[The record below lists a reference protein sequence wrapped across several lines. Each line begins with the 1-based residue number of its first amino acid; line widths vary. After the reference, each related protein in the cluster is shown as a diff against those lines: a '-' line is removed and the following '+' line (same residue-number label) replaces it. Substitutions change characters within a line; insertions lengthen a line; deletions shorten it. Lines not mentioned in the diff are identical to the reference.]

1 MNVHLT
7 RRQVLQSGLALG
19 SALALPQARACEF
32 TTTTLRVTHPWTRAT
47 AQDAGYAVVNM
58 KIDQVMHAD
67 RLIGVETPVAGA
79 AEIVGD
85 PAGSKGLSLL
95 IQQGQ
100 ELQIGEAGIGALGAL
115 PGNRRENV
123 SLRTRADG
131 RSEDLPP
138 TKRARRRVTSTST
151 G

>member
-1 MNVHLT
+1 MNVKLT

-19 SALALPQARACEF
+19 SVLALPKAHACEF

-100 ELQIGEAGIGALGAL
+100 ELQIGEAGIELRLMKLKQPLLMARTYPMTLIFEKGGALQAEL
-115 PGNRRENV
+115 NV
-123 SLRTRADG
+123 DYA
-131 RSEDLPP
+131 
-138 TKRARRRVTSTST
+138 AN
-151 G
+151 

>member
-7 RRQVLQSGLALG
+7 RRQLLQSGLALG

-32 TTTTLRVTHPWTRAT
+32 TSTTLRITHPWTRVT
-47 AQDAGYAVVNM
+47 SEDARYAIVNM
-58 KIDQVMHAD
+58 KIDQVLQAD

-85 PAGSKGLSLL
+85 PAGSKGLNLL

-100 ELQIGEAGIGALGAL
+100 ELQIGEAGIELRLLKLKQPLLMARTYPMTLIFEKGGVLQAEL
-115 PGNRRENV
+115 NV
-123 SLRTRADG
+123 DYA
-131 RSEDLPP
+131 
-138 TKRARRRVTSTST
+138 AN
-151 G
+151 

>member
-7 RRQVLQSGLALG
+7 RRQLLQSGLALG

-32 TTTTLRVTHPWTRAT
+32 TSTTLRITHPWTRVT
-47 AQDAGYAVVNM
+47 PEDASYAIVNM
-58 KIDQVMHAD
+58 KIDQVLHTD

-85 PAGSKGLSLL
+85 PAGSKGLNLL

-100 ELQIGEAGIGALGAL
+100 ELQIGEAGIELRLLKLKQPLLMARTYAMTLIFEKGGVLQAEL
-115 PGNRRENV
+115 NV
-123 SLRTRADG
+123 DYA
-131 RSEDLPP
+131 
-138 TKRARRRVTSTST
+138 AN
-151 G
+151 

>member
-7 RRQVLQSGLALG
+7 RRQLLQSGLALG

-32 TTTTLRVTHPWTRAT
+32 TSTTLRITHPWTRVT
-47 AQDAGYAVVNM
+47 SEDARYAIVNM
-58 KIDQVMHAD
+58 KIDQVLHAD

-85 PAGSKGLSLL
+85 PAGSKGLNLL

-100 ELQIGEAGIGALGAL
+100 ELQIGEAGIELRLLKLKQPLLMARTYPMTLIFEKGGVLQAEL
-115 PGNRRENV
+115 NV
-123 SLRTRADG
+123 DYA
-131 RSEDLPP
+131 
-138 TKRARRRVTSTST
+138 AN
-151 G
+151 